1 MDFNAINASKLGR
14 FKAAI
19 EKQAEEEAKRL
30 TMELRAKDEE
40 VSKVRAGYELHKES
54 AKIRAERNAAEIR
67 IKKEI
72 SRCESEIERA
82 ALSHRKELIDGFF
95 EELREELQ
103 RFTESGEYDKY
114 IKKSLDKAAD
124 ELGSDFVVLA
134 RQCDLDRVKRV
145 TNAEVRVD
153 HTIIIG
159 GICAM
164 SQSKGLFADYSFDN
178 SLKEEKQAF
187 VSRKELM
194 L

>member
-19 EKQAEEEAKRL
+19 EKQAEEEAQRL
-30 TMELRAKDEE
+30 TGELRAKDEE

-114 IKKSLDKAAD
+114 IKKSLDKAAE

>member
-14 FKAAI
+14 FQAAI

-30 TMELRAKDEE
+30 TTELRAKDEE

-67 IKKEI
+67 IKKDI

-82 ALSHRKELIDGFF
+82 ALSRRKELIDSFF
-95 EELREELQ
+95 EELHQELQ
-103 RFTESGEYDKY
+103 RFTQSDGYDRY
-114 IKKSLDKAAD
+114 IEKSLKKAAE

-134 RQCDLDRVKRV
+134 RQCDLERVKRI
-145 TNAEVRVD
+145 TDAEVRID
-153 HTIIIG
+153 HTITIG

-164 SQSKGLFADYSFDN
+164 SESKSLFADYSFDN